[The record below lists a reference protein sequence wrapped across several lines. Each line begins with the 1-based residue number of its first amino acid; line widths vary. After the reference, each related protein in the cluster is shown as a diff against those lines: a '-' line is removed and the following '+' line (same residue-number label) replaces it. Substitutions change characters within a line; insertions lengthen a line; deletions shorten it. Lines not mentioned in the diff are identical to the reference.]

1 MGGYGMKEPRPQ
13 RDHSK
18 RRQYSKAGVEITSI
32 EFVPMTD
39 AERQKAIA
47 VLVQLFMPLVH
58 GSEAADVA
66 A

>member
-1 MGGYGMKEPRPQ
+1 MKEPRPKP
-13 RDHSK
+13 DPSK
-18 RRQYSKAGVEITSI
+18 RREYSKAGVEITSI

-58 GSEAADVA
+58 GAEADDVA
-66 A
+66 ARG

>member
-1 MGGYGMKEPRPQ
+1 MKERRPK
-13 RDHSK
+13 RDHSE
-18 RRQYSKAGVEITSI
+18 RRQYSTAGVGITSI

-39 AERQKAIA
+39 AERRKAIA

-58 GSEAADVA
+58 GSEADDVA